1 MEKCDFLVIGA
12 GIIGVNIA
20 IELSIR
26 YPNKKII
33 VIDKENK
40 AAAHASGRNSGVL
53 HAGFYYT
60 GDSLKAKFTR
70 DGNISMTTYC
80 ENNNIPIRKCG
91 KLVVAQNND
100 EIKILDKL
108 LSRARKNNVILKK
121 ITEQEARE
129 IEPKVK
135 TTKYALFSPLTS
147 TVDPGHVVENM
158 VYKAIKN
165 GVEFKFNTLYI
176 ENHDTFVETNVE
188 TIKAEYVVNSSGLY
202 ADKIANNYG
211 FSKDFYLLPFKGVY
225 LKSNKPVDY
234 ISTNIYPVPK
244 LENPFLGVH
253 YTITVDGG
261 IKIGPTAIPAFW
273 REQYSGFENF
283 NINEFREIF
292 VQQLGLIYSSKF
304 DFKKL
309 AFDEVLKYYKS
320 NMVKCANNSL
330 SDWSTPGIRAQLV
343 NRHTKKLE
351 MDFVIEGDDRSI
363 HILNAVSPA
372 FTCSIPFSRYVVDC
386 IEKLTN
392 IK

>member
-1 MEKCDFLVIGA
+1 M
-12 GIIGVNIA
+12 
-20 IELSIR
+20 
-26 YPNKKII
+26 
-33 VIDKENK
+33 
-40 AAAHASGRNSGVL
+40 
-53 HAGFYYT
+53 
-60 GDSLKAKFTR
+60 
-70 DGNISMTTYC
+70 
-80 ENNNIPIRKCG
+80 
-91 KLVVAQNND
+91 
-100 EIKILDKL
+100 
-108 LSRARKNNVILKK
+108 
-121 ITEQEARE
+121 
-129 IEPKVK
+129 
-135 TTKYALFSPLTS
+135 
-147 TVDPGHVVENM
+147 
-158 VYKAIKN
+158 
-165 GVEFKFNTLYI
+165 
-176 ENHDTFVETNVE
+176 
-188 TIKAEYVVNSSGLY
+188 Y

-320 NMVKCANNSL
+320 NMVKCARRLCNGFDNNSF